1 MIYITAHNKQN
12 KKYRVQLSDKE
23 EKEVASLAKKGVAQA
38 RVYNRARILLLAH
51 DGKTDKDICLLFRIN
66 RSVVH
71 DVRKHY
77 VEGGL
82 QRALYDLPRP
92 GQKRK
97 LTGSQEAEVVAI
109 ACTKAPKGYLRWTV
123 DLLTEEVNKRI
134 GVDIGRTAVWKVLLR
149 NDTKPWLKKNVVY
162 SQSYS

>member
-1 MIYITAHNKQN
+1 M
-12 KKYRVQLSDKE
+12 QLSEKE
-23 EKEVASLAKKGVAQA
+23 EKEVASLTKKGVAQA
-38 RVYNRARILLLAH
+38 RVYSRARILLLAH
-51 DGKTDKDICLLFRIN
+51 DGKTDKEICLLFRIN
-66 RSVVH
+66 RSVAH

-97 LTGSQEAEVVAI
+97 LTGAQEAEVVAL
-109 ACTKAPKGYLRWTV
+109 ACTDAPKGYVGWTM
-123 DLLTEEVNKRI
+123 DLLTEEVNKKM
-134 GVDIGRTAVWKVLLR
+134 GVVIGRTAVWKVLLR

-162 SQSYS
+162 SEGDIGIY